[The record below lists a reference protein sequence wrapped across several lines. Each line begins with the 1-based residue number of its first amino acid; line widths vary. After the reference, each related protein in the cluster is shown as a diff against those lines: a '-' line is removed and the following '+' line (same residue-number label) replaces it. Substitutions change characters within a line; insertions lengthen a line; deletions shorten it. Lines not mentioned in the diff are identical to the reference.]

1 MSVQILSV
9 LDKLRADRRP
19 ATLLEEEDKGPK
31 FLLDQSE
38 INDIVDRELGA
49 RTLSPDR
56 QAASAKFRTWVK
68 DFRIP
73 YDGIIGQVDGAG
85 LVRIVTAAIEGQYET
100 IRNQQPNG
108 DWKILGAERVT
119 KKLDRVTYL
128 RVGVLWVDA
137 SGKEDLVYVDG
148 KPASSVNVKV
158 QTQALPPEVVDLL
171 KQGAGG
177 GMNDALV
184 RFLTAQTALMEAQ
197 AASLRAPT
205 FADLPRSAQPEEE
218 EEDIEPPE
226 GVAADDPAWLAAK
239 AEAAA
244 PVKRGP
250 GRPRKV
256 VG

>member
-158 QTQALPPEVVDLL
+158 QTQALPPEVVEALRN
-171 KQGAGG
+171 GG
-177 GMNDALV
+177 GGAVNDAMV
-184 RFLTAQTALMEAQ
+184 AFLKAQTALMEAQ
-197 AASLRAPT
+197 AAALKAPT
-205 FADLPRSAQPEEE
+205 PS
-218 EEDIEPPE
+218 ED
-226 GVAADDPAWLAAK
+226 DDEAK
-239 AEAAA
+239 RKAVGQRLAEARRLARE
-244 PVKRGP
+244 KREQGDGEP
-250 GRPRKV
+250 GA
-256 VG
+256 GE